1 MEEKYKIHA
10 FYILFIMFLIIIF
23 LFTIES
29 AATPGLANYVIFSL
43 TLISIALAI
52 LAIVYTMYANSA
64 MSQNI
69 SSIESLSKGPSTL
82 SPALS
87 ESAKNLSKKAD
98 DLPAIIKL
106 VREKVEATHTM
117 VSALSAKTG
126 DINTEK
132 LETRKDFGEDIINR
146 FLSRSSLGGILI
158 IYSCLRALKTK
169 KPFLLKDITEKTPY
183 LSYEYAFG
191 FLEAMRSLGV
201 ISYKSNKDLFS
212 VESINELIVK
222 KLSEE
227 MDQKIEAVAE
237 EDDGFKQNIKK
248 EIGLIE
254 AYFQE

>member
-10 FYILFIMFLIIIF
+10 FYILLIMFLIIIF

-69 SSIESLSKGPSTL
+69 SSIESPSKGL
-82 SPALS
+82 SVSSAALS
-87 ESAKNLSKKAD
+87 ESTKNLSKKAD

-106 VREKVEATHTM
+106 ISEKVEETHTM
-117 VSALSAKTG
+117 VSMLSAKTG
-126 DINTEK
+126 DIITEK
-132 LETRKDFGEDIINR
+132 LEERKEFDEDMINR
-146 FLSRSSLGGILI
+146 FPSRSSLGGILI
-158 IYSCLRALKTK
+158 IYTCLQALKTK
-169 KPFLLKDITEKTPY
+169 KPFLLKNITDKTPY

-191 FLEAMRSLGV
+191 FLEAMRSFGI
-201 ISYKSNKDLFS
+201 ISYKSDKDLFS

-227 MDQKIEAVAE
+227 MDRKIEAVAE
-237 EDDGFKQNIKK
+237 DDEGFKQNIKK